1 MESMGSQPT
10 APSDG
15 DLVRS
20 VLAGKRQAFDD
31 LVRRHFKAAVSLAY
45 LRLGNT
51 EDAQEVAQ
59 EAFMRAYTGL
69 DTLHNPDA
77 FVGWLLRTVS
87 NLALNF
93 RRGRRLR
100 KNPGLDEAIVSGDH
114 NPGQGGVQSDFSV
127 QSVKPSRALEDR
139 ELGDRRRQAMAQL
152 PEKQRL
158 AIEMFAIEGR
168 SQKDVADA
176 LDCSVEA
183 VKWYVF
189 QGRKKLRELLADV
202 I

>member
-1 MESMGSQPT
+1 
-10 APSDG
+10 
-15 DLVRS
+15 
-20 VLAGKRQAFDD
+20 
-31 LVRRHFKAAVSLAY
+31 
-45 LRLGNT
+45 LGNT
-51 EDAQEVAQ
+51 EDAAEVAQ

-69 DTLHNPDA
+69 DTLNNPDA

-87 NLALNF
+87 NLSLNF

-100 KNPGLDEAIVSGDH
+100 RNPGLDESVLTGDL
-114 NPGQGGVQSDFSV
+114 NPEQGGVQSDFTVRSLR
-127 QSVKPSRALEDR
+127 PSRALEDE
-139 ELGDRRRQAMAQL
+139 ELGERRRQAMAQL

-168 SQKDVADA
+168 SQKEVADA

-189 QGRKKLRELLADV
+189 QGRKKLRELLQDV
-202 I
+202 M